1 MILDFSKTL
10 VLIDFYNVLL
20 LMSTSSVQGSA
31 LEDGIFL
38 VREGCELT
46 QQERSGSSM
55 HYHGSP

>member
-1 MILDFSKTL
+1 MLDFSKTL
-10 VLIDFYNVLL
+10 ILIDLIKKILL
-20 LMSTSSVQGSA
+20 LILPSSVQGSA
-31 LEDGIFL
+31 LEDSIFV